1 MKKTQAHTAHPDEE
15 GRVENVL
22 YRPRKRLGVND
33 EFEVWN
39 RRVCWD
45 GNRDK
50 QNYKKKTI
58 IMRFDIQG
66 GCDFKHTIILVIT
79 LQVAEDPLHLPL
91 GGFLMGVIHFLQL
104 TT

>member
-1 MKKTQAHTAHPDEE
+1 MFSTV
-15 GRVENVL
+15 REND
-22 YRPRKRLGVND
+22 LGSMTNSKYEIG
-33 EFEVWN
+33 EFAEMETEIN
-39 RRVCWD
+39 RTI
-45 GNRDK
+45 
-50 QNYKKKTI
+50 KKTI